1 MLESLT
7 AVGFGQGDDRLA
19 PDLHESRDREG
30 LIGDQLLDALGGC
43 PRRTGRTSR
52 GDRLHEINVN
62 LRRTGG
68 ERVGVSLARLRE
80 RDPRSA
86 NRVRGYSAPYPT
98 GGERLQRR
106 VVRERLVD
114 GGFDGAAQL
123 TALSISYRNPPVF
136 ATTAG
141 PR

>member
-1 MLESLT
+1 M
-7 AVGFGQGDDRLA
+7 
-19 PDLHESRDREG
+19 
-30 LIGDQLLDALGGC
+30 
-43 PRRTGRTSR
+43 
-52 GDRLHEINVN
+52 N
-62 LRRTGG
+62 LRCTGG

-86 NRVRGYSAPYPT
+86 YRVRSDTAPHSAR
-98 GGERLQRR
+98 GERLQRR

-123 TALSISYRNPPVF
+123 TALRIAAEKSEAF